1 MKAWVLAA
9 IGAAFVFAEA
19 GAPVVRAA
27 PTTAATAPTE
37 NLLLVHSMQLQRVY
51 LAPGADFSRFHK
63 IILEPTEV
71 AFADNWVRDFNRS
84 RRGGGRQLTD
94 RDADRIKSDVS
105 TGMADTFS
113 RAIRNAG
120 YQIVD
125 AAGPDVLR
133 VHTKVANLSMTAPDL
148 KSPGR
153 SRTFAD
159 TAGEATLILEARDS
173 ASGALLGRALDRRV
187 AGSSRMALR
196 NSVTNRA
203 DLQRVAQAWARA
215 SVEDLAA
222 LKAASPVRPGTHP
235 GAR

>member
-9 IGAAFVFAEA
+9 VGAAFVFAEA
-19 GAPVVRAA
+19 GAPVVHAA
-27 PTTAATAPTE
+27 PAAPAAATD

-51 LAPGADFSRFHK
+51 LAPGADFRRFK
-63 IILEPTEV
+63 RIILEPTEV

-84 RRGGGRQLTD
+84 RRGGRPLTD
-94 RDADRIKSDVS
+94 RDADRIKNDVS
-105 TGMADTFS
+105 TGIADTFS
-113 RAIRNAG
+113 RAFRNAG

-133 VHTKVANLSMTAPDL
+133 VHTKVANLALTAPDL

-159 TAGEATLILEARDS
+159 TAGEATLILDARDS
-173 ASGALLGRALDRRV
+173 TSGALLGRALDRRV
-187 AGSSRMALR
+187 AGNSRMALR

-203 DLQRVAQAWARA
+203 DFQRVAQAWARA

-222 LKAASPVRPGTHP
+222 LNAASPVRPGAHP